1 MTAAAMTFR
10 SRSPPPVFVATERSL
25 DASMIPPAPAMK
37 LPIMKTVMR
46 TRSTSMPARR
56 AASALPPTA

>member
-1 MTAAAMTFR
+1 MT
-10 SRSPPPVFVATERSL
+10 SRRRFPPPVLVATERSRE
-25 DASMIPPAPAMK
+25 ASMIPPTPAMK
-37 LPIMKTVMR
+37 LPIMKTAMR